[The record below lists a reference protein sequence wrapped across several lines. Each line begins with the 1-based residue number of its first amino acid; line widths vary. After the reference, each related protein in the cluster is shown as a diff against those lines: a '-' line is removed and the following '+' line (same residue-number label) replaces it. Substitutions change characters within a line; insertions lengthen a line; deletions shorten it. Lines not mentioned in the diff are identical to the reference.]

1 MGIDG
6 RSFLE
11 NAPIQV
17 KQSDRVGRPEIDK
30 FETAVE
36 RDGDNKGY
44 VVAFS
49 FTKGAYEEAAR
60 AKRARGLEIVLVTAE
75 DVVKVGELIDSADRA
90 GRVPDLSS
98 VTQDLMGLFSAL
110 ERSVQDRPFYPA
122 PRKEARPAAR
132 DLIAS
137 ARKSR
142 EVASSTS

>member
-6 RSFLE
+6 YSFLE

-17 KQSDRVGRPEIDK
+17 KQSDRVGRSEIDK

-60 AKRARGLEIVLVTAE
+60 AKRDRGLEIVLVTVG
-75 DVVKVGELIDSADRA
+75 DVVKVGDSADRA

-98 VTQDLMGLFSAL
+98 VTPDLMGLFSAL
-110 ERSVQDRPFYPA
+110 EQSVQDRPFYPA

-137 ARKSR
+137 ARKKR
-142 EVASSTS
+142 EMALS